1 VLTDRMTIP
10 GKVPLRE
17 KICYGMG
24 DLAGNLYWNTFG
36 TYLLFF
42 YTDVFGIS
50 AAAAGTLCLVA
61 WLLDGAMNPIM
72 GLIADRTETRYGK
85 FRPYLLWISI
95 PLTVTGVLTFTTP
108 HFAPAGMLIWAYA
121 TFVPVM
127 ILYAAYSVPYSA
139 MLGVISSDQ
148 SERTSFVSIK
158 FIFSYAGSMIIGGSL
173 LPMARELGDGNATRG
188 WQLSF
193 ITYGVAFIVLIG
205 FAFFGTR
212 ERLRPLQRTKG
223 SVIDDLRDLSSNRP
237 WFILALLIIA
247 YIFGFGIRGTITAHY
262 FKYFVGSQIISI
274 PFGGPRVV
282 SFVALVSAFNTIGT
296 FASILGV
303 VFLTPVVRFAGK
315 KRAVVILATAFLV
328 SNAVFFFLKPNQVG
342 AMFAW
347 NFVGGLS
354 SAPLFALLWSMIADV
369 ADYSEWKTGRRA
381 TGLVFSA
388 SLMCTKIGGALRS
401 AAAGWLLGCVGFQPN
416 VIETPEVLHGLVLLM
431 SLIPAAI
438 GAVFLTLAYFYP
450 LNETK
455 LAQIEH
461 DLRNRRDVTT
471 SGAA

>member
-1 VLTDRMTIP
+1 MNAPERI
-10 GKVPLRE
+10 PLRE

-50 AAAAGTLCLVA
+50 AAAAGTLFLIA
-61 WLLDGAMNPIM
+61 WLLDGAMNPVM
-72 GLIADRTETRYGK
+72 GIIADRTETRMGK

-108 HFAPAGMLIWAYA
+108 HLAPEGMLVWAYA
-121 TFVPVM
+121 TFVPIM
-127 ILYAAYSVPYSA
+127 ILYAVYSVPYSA
-139 MLGVISSDQ
+139 MLGVISPNQ
-148 SERTSFVSIK
+148 AERTSLVSIK

-173 LPMARELGDGNATRG
+173 LPMARALGGGNAARG

-193 ITYGVAFIVLIG
+193 VAYGVAFIVLIG

-212 ERLRPLQRTKG
+212 ERLHPIPLGKT
-223 SVIDDLRDLSSNRP
+223 SVLHDLRDLSRNRP
-237 WFILALLIIA
+237 WLILALLIIA

-262 FKYFVGSQIISI
+262 FKYFVGSQTVSI
-274 PFGGPRVV
+274 PFFSPRVV

-296 FASILGV
+296 FSSILGV
-303 VFLTPVVRFAGK
+303 VLLNPFARLVGK
-315 KRAVVILATAFLV
+315 KRAVGILATIFLV
-328 SNAVFFFLKPNQVG
+328 SNAVFFFLKPDQLT

-347 NFVGGLS
+347 NFLGGLS
-354 SAPLFALLWSMIADV
+354 SAPLFALMWSMIADV

-401 AAAGWLLGCVGFQPN
+401 AAAGWLLACVGFKPN
-416 VIETPEVLHGLVLLM
+416 VAETPEVLHGLVLLM

-438 GAVFLTLAYFYP
+438 WAVFLALVYFYP
-450 LNETK
+450 LNEK
-455 LAQIEH
+455 RLAEIEF
-461 DLRNRRDVTT
+461 DLRSRRQ
-471 SGAA
+471 GAAIA

>member
-1 VLTDRMTIP
+1 MTATERI
-10 GKVPLRE
+10 PLRE

-50 AAAAGTLCLVA
+50 AVAAGTLFLIA
-61 WLLDGAMNPIM
+61 WLLDGAMNPVM
-72 GLIADRTETRYGK
+72 GIIADRTETRLGK

-108 HFAPAGMLIWAYA
+108 HLAPEGMLVWAYA
-121 TFVPVM
+121 TFVPIM
-127 ILYAAYSVPYSA
+127 ILYAVYSVPYSA
-139 MLGVISSDQ
+139 MLGVISPNPA
-148 SERTSFVSIK
+148 ERTSLVSIK

-173 LPMARELGDGNATRG
+173 LPMARALGGGNAARG

-193 ITYGVAFIVLIG
+193 VVYGVAFMILIG

-212 ERLRPLQRTKG
+212 ERLQPIPLGKT
-223 SVIDDLRDLSSNRP
+223 SVIHDLRDLSRNRP
-237 WFILALLIIA
+237 WLILALLIIA

-262 FKYFVGSQIISI
+262 FKYFVGSQTVSL
-274 PFGGPRVV
+274 PFCSPRVV
-282 SFVALVSAFNTIGT
+282 SFVALVSAFNTSGT
-296 FASILGV
+296 FSSILGV
-303 VFLTPVVRFAGK
+303 VFLNPFARLVGK
-315 KRAVVILATAFLV
+315 KRAVGMLATIFLV
-328 SNAVFFFLKPNQVG
+328 SNAVFYFLKPDQLM

-347 NFVGGLS
+347 NFLGGLS
-354 SAPLFALLWSMIADV
+354 SAPLFALMWSMIADV

-401 AAAGWLLGCVGFQPN
+401 AAAGWLLACVGFKPN
-416 VIETPEVLHGLVLLM
+416 VAETPEVLHGLVLLM

-438 GAVFLTLAYFYP
+438 WAVFLALVYFYP
-450 LNETK
+450 LNEK
-455 LAQIEH
+455 RLAEIEF
-461 DLRNRRDVTT
+461 DLRSRRE
-471 SGAA
+471 SAAMA